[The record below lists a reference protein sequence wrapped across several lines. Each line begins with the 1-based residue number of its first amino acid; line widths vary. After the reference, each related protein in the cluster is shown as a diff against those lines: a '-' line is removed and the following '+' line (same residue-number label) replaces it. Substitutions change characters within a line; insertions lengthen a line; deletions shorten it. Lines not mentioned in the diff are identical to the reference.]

1 MGTLDI
7 IIAATLAGA
16 AVFGLFRG
24 FVRMVIGIA
33 GLVVSMILALRFY
46 GFGPQWFRG
55 IIASP
60 EMAQAAAFIA
70 IVVVGLIASG
80 IVAWL
85 VRSLVQAANI
95 GWMDRLIGM
104 AAGVACAALMVSS
117 SLVALTTF
125 LPAGTSF
132 LTESRLVPVAIGIT
146 DLVAEI
152 LPAHMARTYRE
163 RRAVLAPLAGG
174 QSRVMPR

>member
-7 IIAATLAGA
+7 IIAVALAGA

-24 FVRMVIGIA
+24 FVRIVIGIA
-33 GLVVSMILALRFY
+33 GLVASMILALRFY
-46 GFGPQWFRG
+46 GLGPAWFHG

-60 EMAQAAAFIA
+60 EMAQAAAFIV
-70 IVVVGLIASG
+70 IVVAGLIVSG
-80 IVAWL
+80 LVGWL

-95 GWMDRLIGM
+95 GWVDRLIGM
-104 AAGVACAALMVSS
+104 AAGVACAALMVSG
-117 SLVALTTF
+117 SLVAVTTF

-132 LTESRLVPVAIGIT
+132 LTESRLVPVAITIT
-146 DLVAEI
+146 DLVAEV

-163 RRAVLAPLAGG
+163 RRAVLAPLADG
-174 QSRVMPR
+174 QGRAVPR